1 MLAEPDKNLARK
13 AGSESSIRLQVL
25 SSSQLALQL
34 PRLPLPQPQCAHSYV
49 SKAETSRTSFLVSL
63 WFPFA
68 SCPGGTVNRVKQKS
82 PQEENRHDVTGGRD
96 DNVYARAT
104 TKKRPGKISALLSSG
119 QEERG
124 HPPSPSLSPPLPCHH
139 RPHHLSC
146 LFQERHAGK
155 VFLLIYNGKPFLKG
169 LKGMSCEE
177 GL

>member
-13 AGSESSIRLQVL
+13 ARSESSIRLQVL

-82 PQEENRHDVTGGRD
+82 PHEENRHDVTGGRM
-96 DNVYARAT
+96 T
-104 TKKRPGKISALLSSG
+104 TFMQGPPPRRG
-119 QEERG
+119 QERYLYRLALGKRKEAI
-124 HPPSPSLSPPLPCHH
+124 PPPLPF
-139 RPHHLSC
+139 PATTAPSSFLSISRASC
-146 LFQERHAGK
+146 WEG
-155 VFLLIYNGKPFLKG
+155 VFVDL
-169 LKGMSCEE
+169 
-177 GL
+177 